1 MASVPARQR
10 WLAAIMRFPQ
20 RLASPVSPARD
31 AGSSAGAPA
40 PPAADTSGDAIRN
53 YLAALH
59 ANTREELSRADSK
72 ASLLLAAIGVV
83 IGALIGGITS
93 SHWSPMSM
101 GTGAQALWWAG
112 VAAATVSMV
121 LISASVYPRINR
133 RGTPRAGLPTFYGDV
148 AAYPDIDAFRR
159 DISNA
164 PDVTERLIYQT
175 YVLARTVRAKY
186 VLLRRGLLSFLVAIL
201 ACTLAV
207 VINALSG

>member
-1 MASVPARQR
+1 
-10 WLAAIMRFPQ
+10 MRFPH

-31 AGSSAGAPA
+31 AGSSAGPPA
-40 PPAADTSGDAIRN
+40 RAAADTRRDAIRN
-53 YLAALH
+53 YLTDLH
-59 ANTREELSRADSK
+59 ANTREDLGRADSK
-72 ASLLLAAIGVV
+72 AALLLAAIGVV
-83 IGALIGGITS
+83 IAALVGGITS

-101 GTGAQALWWAG
+101 GTGEQALWWAG
-112 VAAATVSMV
+112 VAAAAVSMV

-133 RGTPRAGLPTFYGDV
+133 RGTPAAGLPTFYGDV

-175 YVLARTVRAKY
+175 YVLARVVRAKY
-186 VLLRRGLLSFLVAIL
+186 VLLRRGLLSFLVAIM

-207 VINALSG
+207 VINALLS